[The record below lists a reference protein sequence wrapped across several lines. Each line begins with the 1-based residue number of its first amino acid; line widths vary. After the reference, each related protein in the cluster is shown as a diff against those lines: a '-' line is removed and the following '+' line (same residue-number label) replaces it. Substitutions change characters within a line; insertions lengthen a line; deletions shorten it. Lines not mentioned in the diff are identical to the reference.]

1 MVKFKLWVIER
12 CGYLIGGIAYLSVIT
27 QEQIFSDEYDL
38 LGSGEG
44 LSNHIRRDGRPAGA
58 ILYRGIAHFVNSPSD
73 VFYLRLVSLLASI
86 LLLVL
91 ISREISQ
98 AYDNPLFKAFISVG
112 IFLPVFVLY
121 ITWGMLS
128 YFMVASVISFVAFK
142 LWVTSNRKSKVV
154 AFLLQIFVIL
164 IYPPSAFTSFAL
176 MGTIALISNGPVLN
190 EVKMAWNW
198 MVLNFTAGLSAVAI
212 VFLDSNIRGY
222 SMNSRV
228 SILNPADV
236 LEKAAWLFSR
246 PIIISTRFF
255 DIRSPDS
262 SSAFITF
269 LLFVLVFLLGLNLRH
284 KSKRI
289 FLYRLI
295 LFTGFIM
302 LSLTPIAVSADNQ
315 FDYRLIL
322 GASIS
327 VYITFAFS
335 ILQIAEKYSKT
346 IAPSLVLLIITFI
359 VGLGSMYSHSTKL
372 FTAPYIAKQ
381 QLIDNSLNECFLKNP
396 QTSNILLIKEES
408 EYAQR
413 QNLGL
418 FSMRTDMASE
428 WVPIPSFK
436 LVLKQMNLP
445 EISVAWADSRTEIGP
460 RDCQIDLSKFV
471 SAFSN

>member
-1 MVKFKLWVIER
+1 MVKSKLRVIER
-12 CGYLIGGIAYLSVIT
+12 CGYLIGGLAYLSIIT

-44 LSNHIRRDGRPAGA
+44 LSNHIRGDGRPAGA
-58 ILYRGIAHFVNSPSD
+58 FLYRGMAHFVNSPSD

-98 AYDNPLFKAFISVG
+98 VYDNPLFKAFISVA

-142 LWVTSNRKSKVV
+142 LWVKSSRESKV
-154 AFLLQIFVIL
+154 AAYLLQIFVIL
-164 IYPPSAFTSFAL
+164 IYPPSAF
-176 MGTIALISNGPVLN
+176 ISNGPVLN
-190 EVKMAWNW
+190 EVKKAWNW
-198 MVLNFTAGLSAVAI
+198 MVLNFAAGLSAVAI
-212 VFLDSNIRGY
+212 VFLDSDIRGY

-228 SILNPADV
+228 NILNPADA
-236 LEKAAWLFSR
+236 LEKTAWLFSR
-246 PIIISTRFF
+246 PVIISTRFF

-262 SSAFITF
+262 SSALITF
-269 LLFVLVFLLGLNLRH
+269 FLFVLVFLLGLKLRH

-322 GASIS
+322 GASIAI
-327 VYITFAFS
+327 YITFAFS

-346 IAPSLVLLIITFI
+346 IAPSLVLLIIIFI
-359 VGLGSMYSHSTKL
+359 VGLASMYSHSTKL

-396 QTSNILLIKEES
+396 QTSNILLIKAES

-413 QNLGL
+413 KNLGL

-436 LVLKQMNLP
+436 LVLKQVNLP
-445 EISVAWADSRTEIGP
+445 EISVAWADARTEIGP